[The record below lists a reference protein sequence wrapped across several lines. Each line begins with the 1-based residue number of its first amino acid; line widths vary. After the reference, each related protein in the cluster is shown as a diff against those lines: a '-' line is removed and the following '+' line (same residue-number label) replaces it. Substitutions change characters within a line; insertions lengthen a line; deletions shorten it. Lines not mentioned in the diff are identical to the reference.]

1 MRRSKFIKWLSVSD
15 AASVCEADVA
25 KSVHP
30 MTVSRRL
37 PALVL
42 TGVLSCFVVFGASD
56 AVALKHKRRPHHS
69 PAVPAGPSLTTLQRL
84 QCAKYSCDANT
95 KVTKLRIL
103 KRGPVQAVGY
113 TRLYRWV
120 YPILMSYD
128 ETVTTGHFTGGG
140 YAPLVWVTDTQTTHT
155 REKDNVQRD
164 STGAFVL
171 RFVASSSTC
180 APNTNGCTA
189 SVGGGA

>member
-1 MRRSKFIKWLSVSD
+1 MRRSKSIRLRSV
-15 AASVCEADVA
+15 VEADISQLVRPTA
-25 KSVHP
+25 
-30 MTVSRRL
+30 VSRRL

-42 TGVLSCFVVFGASD
+42 TGVLSCLVVFGASD
-56 AVALKHKRRPHHS
+56 AIAQKHKRRPHHS
-69 PAVPAGPSLTTLQRL
+69 PAAPAGPSLATLQRL

-103 KRGPVQAVGY
+103 KRGRVQAVGY

-128 ETVTTGHFTGGG
+128 ETVTIGHFTGGG

-155 REKDNVQRD
+155 REKDNVQREP
-164 STGAFVL
+164 TGAFVL
-171 RFVASSSTC
+171 QFVASSSTC
-180 APNTNGCTA
+180 APNPNGCTA
-189 SVGGGA
+189 SIGGGA